1 MKICGEPRRTPP
13 KNTTRVEFCSIILRG
28 PNWWIQNNPKRPP
41 VLSFVQYIICHLW
54 IPGSSR
60 TCSRRSY
67 CSMLGRDRSR
77 ASGRWSQQIHLA
89 TLPVNFPGKQLGPNC
104 QRGSNIP
111 DIGHN
116 TNHFDSL
123 IPRVCSGNYSFWP
136 PTLLFATQKWL
147 ENSMFT
153 NGFPIYITALIYPLA
168 IKHGNGTS
176 PI

>member
-1 MKICGEPRRTPP
+1 M
-13 KNTTRVEFCSIILRG
+13 
-28 PNWWIQNNPKRPP
+28 NPKRPP

-60 TCSRRSY
+60 TCNCRRSFH
-67 CSMLGRDRSR
+67 CSMLGRDRSL
-77 ASGRWSQQIHLA
+77 ASGPLLESTDPPGHFTSESQRSNSNLQISPENSWA
-89 TLPVNFPGKQLGPNC
+89 PTTC

-111 DIGHN
+111 DIGDN
-116 TNHFDSL
+116 TNHVASL

-136 PTLLFATQKWL
+136 PTLLFANQKWL

-168 IKHGNGTS
+168 TKHGNGTS